1 MLVKA
6 ELGQGGEN
14 KQAAK
19 GHVREEYKAR
29 RKQKRRAEGD
39 GATGQ

>member
-19 GHVREEYKAR
+19 GHIREGYKAR
-29 RKQKRRAEGD
+29 CKPKRRTEGD